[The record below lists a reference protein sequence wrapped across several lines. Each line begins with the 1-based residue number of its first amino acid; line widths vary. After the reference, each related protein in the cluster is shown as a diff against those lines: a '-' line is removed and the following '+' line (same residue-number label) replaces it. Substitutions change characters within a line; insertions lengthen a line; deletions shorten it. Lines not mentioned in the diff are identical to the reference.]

1 MLLYSEAGLRGALER
16 KCFEFYIQS
25 SWQKHA
31 GGVFLEGLQ
40 GTSLQP

>member
-1 MLLYSEAGLRGALER
+1 MLLYSEVALIGALER
-16 KCFEFYIQS
+16 RCFEFCIQS

-40 GTSLQP
+40 GTSQQP